1 MSILLDTPTTADYDL
16 ADSATILWHTMVAA
30 GDVRVVVRVG
40 TVVKPC
46 VALAGVWELFFYV
59 NIGGTGYS
67 IEPAPQQILTSDST
81 LKLFVSKVSDVSA
94 GTIVGVRLTSPNA
107 GDTEVTVTAEIWH
120 VSGSLPAAVPNAT
133 GGLMTFGIG
142 AGQINPDGTG
152 QVPSSNAALATNY
165 TADRAG
171 KLDNIYSDT
180 THIDSDIIV
189 LTADVAKVYSDT
201 TIIYSDTTIIGSDV
215 VIAVSDTTQIASD
228 LVIEASDVAQLYSDT
243 TIIASDLVQIYSDTA
258 TIISDITE
266 FKGTGWTTET
276 LKVIKDAVDTVG
288 NSQQTI
294 ENSESQVYNTD
305 TADGSTVVNE
315 ES

>member
-120 VSGSLPAAVPNAT
+120 VSGSLPAAVPNAA
-133 GGLMTFGIG
+133 GGLMTFGTG

-152 QVPSSNAALATNY
+152 KVPSSNAALAASY

-171 KLDNIYSDT
+171 KLDNLNVTVGSRSS
-180 THIDSDIIV
+180 HSA
-189 LTADVAKVYSDT
+189 ADVWTSGTRTLSSFGTLVADIATAVWGAVARTLT
-201 TIIYSDTTIIGSDV
+201 TLSGLGH
-215 VIAVSDTTQIASD
+215 A
-228 LVIEASDVAQLYSDT
+228 
-243 TIIASDLVQIYSDTA
+243 TA
-258 TIISDITE
+258 TGQDE
-266 FKGTGWTTET
+266 
-276 LKVIKDAVDTVG
+276 IKAAVGLVG
-288 NSQQTI
+288 NSEDTI